1 MKTEEFNKFY
11 ERYLTGEFICTHRHI
26 DLINVDVVKAAKELC
41 SFEVSYTDLDFKF
54 EKVDE
59 IADDIIKFT
68 KYIVELEKTDKYKA
82 LIHLAFYFQEKDKG
96 YKKIKKR
103 LNKEFFEE
111 QGMNLINTT
120 ISVRETLD
128 DIERTKNFFTDFGKV
143 IGKSLKEQQD
153 KEEM

>member
-1 MKTEEFNKFY
+1 MKSTEFNKFY

-54 EKVDE
+54 EKVDKMG
-59 IADDIIKFT
+59 DDFIEFME
-68 KYIVELEKTDKYKA
+68 YIEELEKTDKYKA
-82 LIHLAFYFQEKDKG
+82 LIHLAFYFQEEDKG
-96 YKKIKKR
+96 YKKLR
-103 LNKEFFEE
+103 ERDGDYVYEE
-111 QGMNLINTT
+111 QGMNLIDTT

-143 IGKSLKEQQD
+143 IGKALKEQQE